1 LLTQLQLVQVGQ
13 VQQQTPRL
21 AQTAQI
27 QLLAAFQLLLLAA
40 VVAAQMLLGK
50 VVLAV
55 RVAAVLH
62 QV

>member
-1 LLTQLQLVQVGQ
+1 LAQVGR

-21 AQTAQI
+21 EQTAQI
-27 QLLAAFQLLLLAA
+27 PLLAAFQLLLLAA

-50 VVLAV
+50 VVLVV
-55 RVAAVLH
+55 RVAAALH

>member
-1 LLTQLQLVQVGQ
+1 

-21 AQTAQI
+21 EQAAQI
-27 QLLAAFQLLLLAA
+27 PLLAAFQLLLLAA

-50 VVLAV
+50 VVLVV
-55 RVAAVLH
+55 RVAAALH